1 MANCQDNSTSV
12 QPTFST
18 ACVLPF
24 MQLSQLP
31 SHLLPVHY
39 PFTRPRRRA
48 ANPPNLK
55 QQRFHKAFR
64 TTSTGE
70 TLLLPRHNRGMGGVT
85 CMRVCLQVDT
95 PTTACASVRA
105 GHGCCNKCTLL
116 PRQGLPHICWHLAPS
131 SGPHQQLVG
140 SSRLPTAVKV
150 TAVLYCHV
158 CCWCRGEDL
167 FGMQQH
173 LHNWLQTP
181 SAYDVLFV
189 R

>member
-1 MANCQDNSTSV
+1 MANCRNNSTSV
-12 QPTFST
+12 QPTLST

-70 TLLLPRHNRGMGGVT
+70 TLLLPGHTSGDGGGGGVT

-105 GHGCCNKCTLL
+105 GHGCCNNCTLL
-116 PRQGLPHICWHLAPS
+116 PRQGPPATDMLALGPLIRAPPATSRVHMAADDRQGHCCTVLPCLL
-131 SGPHQQLVG
+131 LVQG
-140 SSRLPTAVKV
+140 
-150 TAVLYCHV
+150 
-158 CCWCRGEDL
+158 
-167 FGMQQH
+167 
-173 LHNWLQTP
+173 
-181 SAYDVLFV
+181 
-189 R
+189 